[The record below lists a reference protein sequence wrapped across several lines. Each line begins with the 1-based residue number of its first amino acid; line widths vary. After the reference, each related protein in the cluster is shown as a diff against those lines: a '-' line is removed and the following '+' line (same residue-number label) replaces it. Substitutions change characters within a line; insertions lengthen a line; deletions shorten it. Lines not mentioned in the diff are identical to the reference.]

1 MTVADYLLP
10 GWLTALRARRLGTTI
25 TPTAGNSA
33 EVAEAVLSG
42 AADLAGQLLAVS
54 AEGGQLTGRA
64 ADLAAIPVS
73 PAQGAAVGPVTVSLH
88 AGCPAL
94 GGG

>member
-42 AADLAGQLLAVS
+42 AADLAGQLLAVP
-54 AEGGQLTGRA
+54 AEGRQLTGPAADRA
-64 ADLAAIPVS
+64 AISVRSAR
-73 PAQGAAVGPVTVSLH
+73 GAAAGPMTVS
-88 AGCPAL
+88 
-94 GGG
+94 